1 MASGHCRDG
10 RPDRPHASV
19 APMRGTCM
27 RVGGARECRGWQQY
41 SRDLARDAAVG
52 GVSRR
57 GSLGLIL
64 RARSGS
70 IRIAGQVDLSELS
83 RRPTGPRCLR
93 VRWRV
98 VRRHPA
104 AGRPAGA
111 DDAEGPHG
119 RRQPG
124 HGARRWRSSAPRP
137 MRASRSVSPRGGIE
151 STSWTSNRAGTGRRS
166 VRVGRRNMR
175 PVRSRRLWMRRLF
188 PSSTGACM
196 FAHESSPPSC
206 AWWPPAGSSA
216 SASLS
221 RRSWEANP
229 FRHGSSGSWRPS

>member
-10 RPDRPHASV
+10 RPGRPHASV
-19 APMRGTCM
+19 APVRGTCM
-27 RVGGARECRGWQQY
+27 RVGGSRECRGWP
-41 SRDLARDAAVG
+41 AVFPRSC
-52 GVSRR
+52 SRR
-57 GSLGLIL
+57 RGRRRFTARQPGLDP
-64 RARSGS
+64 ASAK
-70 IRIAGQVDLSELS
+70 RINPH
-83 RRPTGPRCLR
+83 RRP
-93 VRWRV
+93 
-98 VRRHPA
+98 
-104 AGRPAGA
+104 GRPLGAVSSPDRAALPPRQMAGPPAPCSRSTAGA

-124 HGARRWRSSAPRP
+124 HGARRWRSSAPRL